1 MGTCKSCCM
10 TLPPSL
16 PSSVAVA
23 PPPSAG
29 NCDCCGPMD
38 SSKKCLAHIAITS
51 QRPDGSFS
59 WLYLPQPEPVSIN
72 SIRLRRWH
80 ENRRAPQRNKDL
92 VVQALNPPTAKE
104 LGETRYA
111 LIKEAQCVAGLRKMK
126 IAKVVNRPQKGRSPT
141 SGSSR

>member
-1 MGTCKSCCM
+1 MGTCKSCCI

-59 WLYLPQPEPVSIN
+59 RLYLPQPEPLSIN

-92 VVQALNPPTAKE
+92 VVQAFLS
-104 LGETRYA
+104 LTRPNA
-111 LIKEAQCVAGLRKMK
+111 ECINQHFFEADFTGV
-126 IAKVVNRPQKGRSPT
+126 I
-141 SGSSR
+141 